1 MIDTG
6 SIIRSKYDKIE
17 LFPKIAQDIVIN
29 SVKRLI
35 YEEKINSFLKEHE
48 DDAPFDFIEAV
59 LEYFNFSYKF
69 ASNQIENIPPS
80 GKCIIIANH
89 PLGGLDA
96 LSLIDMIRKVR
107 VDVKI
112 MANDVLSHLKPLK
125 PILLD
130 IDVFSK
136 KISKKSIEKIYS
148 ALDKEQAII
157 IFPSGE
163 VSRAKPN
170 GIKDTKWHKGFLKF
184 AIKKQAPILP
194 VYIKARNSSLF
205 YTISSIN
212 KKISTLLLPMEMFR
226 KKNKQLD
233 FKIGQIVPPKSFIKN
248 GLDINTNVKLFKK
261 HLYKIAK
268 DKKPIFATQ
277 KCISH
282 PESRQLLKEE
292 LKNTKELGITNDGK
306 KIYLFE
312 YKKGSSIMK
321 EIARL
326 RELTFRAVEE
336 GTGEKKD
343 TDNFDKYYKHIVLW
357 DDEQLEIV
365 GSYRIGDTSEIYK
378 NFGKKGL
385 YTDTLF
391 DISEK
396 FFEEFSSSIELGR
409 SFVQPKFWGSRA
421 LDYLWFG
428 IGAYLK
434 DNPGIKYMF
443 GPVSLSSMLPK
454 KALNLI
460 IFYYD
465 LYYGGKKELLK
476 AKESFIISKNE
487 KIELENIFLKND
499 KNKDFLILKE
509 QLSFFGVSVPTLYK
523 QYTNLCEDDGIKFI
537 TYNIDKEFNNCV
549 DSFILIDIAK
559 IKSSKRK
566 RYIKGTINDDK

>member
-17 LFPKIAQDIVIN
+17 LFPKIAQDIMIN
-29 SVKRLI
+29 SAKRLV
-35 YEEKINSFLKEHE
+35 YEDKINSFLKEHE

-89 PLGGLDA
+89 PLGALDA

-130 IDVFSK
+130 VDVFSL
-136 KISKKSIEKIYS
+136 KISKQSIEKIYS
-148 ALDKEQAII
+148 ALDKEQAVV

-163 VSRAKPN
+163 VSRVKPN

-184 AIKKQAPILP
+184 AVKKQAPILP

-205 YTISSIN
+205 YTVSSIN
-212 KKISTLLLPMEMFR
+212 KKISTILLPMEMF
-226 KKNKQLD
+226 KKRGKQIE
-233 FKIGQIVPPKSFIKN
+233 FKIGQIVPPKSFMKN
-248 GLDINTNVKLFKK
+248 GLSIETNVKLFKK
-261 HLYKIAK
+261 HLYRIAK

-282 PESRQLLKEE
+282 PENRQLLKEE
-292 LKNTKELGITNDGK
+292 LKNSKELGATNDGK

-312 YKKGSSIMK
+312 YKKGSSVIK

-336 GTGEKKD
+336 GTGDKKD
-343 TDNFDKYYKHIVLW
+343 TDSFDKYYKHIVLW
-357 DDEQLEIV
+357 DDELLEIV
-365 GSYRIGDTSEIYK
+365 GSYRIADTKEIYK
-378 NFGKKGL
+378 KFGKKGL

-391 DISEK
+391 DISDK
-396 FFEEFSSSIELGR
+396 FFEEFDNSIELGR

-428 IGAYLK
+428 IGAYLR
-434 DNPGIKYMF
+434 DNPDIRYMF
-443 GPVSLSSMLPK
+443 GPVSLSSMFPK

-460 IFYYD
+460 VFYYD
-465 LYYGGKKELLK
+465 LYYGGKKELVR
-476 AKESFIISKNE
+476 AKEPFIISKNE
-487 KIELENIFLKND
+487 KKELEEIFAKND
-499 KNKDFLILKE
+499 ENKDFLTLKE
-509 QLSFFGVSVPTLYK
+509 QLSFFGVSIPTLYK
-523 QYTNLCEDDGIKFI
+523 QYTNLCENGGINFI
-537 TYNIDKEFNNCV
+537 AYNVDKDFNNCV
-549 DSFILIDIAK
+549 DSFILVDIQK

-566 RYIKGTINDDK
+566 RYINT

>member
-1 MIDTG
+1 MTMIDTG

-17 LFPKIAQDIVIN
+17 LFPKITQDIVIN

-48 DDAPFDFIEAV
+48 DNAPFDFIEAV

-69 ASNQIENIPPS
+69 VSNQIENIPPS

-233 FKIGQIVPPKSFIKN
+233 FKIGQIVPPKSFSKN

-326 RELTFRAVEE
+326 RELTFRAIEE

-343 TDNFDKYYKHIVLW
+343 TDNFDKYYKHIVL
-357 DDEQLEIV
+357 
-365 GSYRIGDTSEIYK
+365 
-378 NFGKKGL
+378 
-385 YTDTLF
+385 
-391 DISEK
+391 
-396 FFEEFSSSIELGR
+396 
-409 SFVQPKFWGSRA
+409 
-421 LDYLWFG
+421 
-428 IGAYLK
+428 
-434 DNPGIKYMF
+434 
-443 GPVSLSSMLPK
+443 
-454 KALNLI
+454 
-460 IFYYD
+460 
-465 LYYGGKKELLK
+465 
-476 AKESFIISKNE
+476 
-487 KIELENIFLKND
+487 
-499 KNKDFLILKE
+499 
-509 QLSFFGVSVPTLYK
+509 
-523 QYTNLCEDDGIKFI
+523 
-537 TYNIDKEFNNCV
+537 
-549 DSFILIDIAK
+549 
-559 IKSSKRK
+559 
-566 RYIKGTINDDK
+566 